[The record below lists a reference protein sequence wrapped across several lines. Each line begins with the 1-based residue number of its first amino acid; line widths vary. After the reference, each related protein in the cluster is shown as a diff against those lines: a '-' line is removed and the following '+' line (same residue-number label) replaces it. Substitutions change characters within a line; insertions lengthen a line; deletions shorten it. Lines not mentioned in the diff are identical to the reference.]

1 MSTTTTTLNLLF
13 LFIICCLITCISYA
27 WMNEFGNVTIF
38 ECDHSLWL
46 RIVHCVWHHD
56 LGSSRDSIYFECL
69 HLFATILVFWLL
81 FWLLLLLV
89 ALLLLSIIIPIN
101 CYFQSHLCLCCQ
113 QYSLSTLFEASTTF
127 CQYSSSIW
135 CFFFGCVCVEI
146 IIASHK
152 ISMSFGKISTK
163 PIWTTTYMLN
173 NCSHNL
179 KLASEKF
186 NHDCFF
192 ISYILNEFAPWP
204 NGSDAK
210 NYWFTQLF
218 SMRKFRCE
226 HNFISMPLES
236 QIHCA
241 KPLMSL
247 N

>member
-1 MSTTTTTLNLLF
+1 
-13 LFIICCLITCISYA
+13 
-27 WMNEFGNVTIF
+27 MNEFGNVTIF

-135 CFFFGCVCVEI
+135 CFFSDVFVLKLLLHRTKFQCHSEKLARNQFGRRLTCLI
-146 IIASHK
+146 IVLTIWNWQAKNLITTVFLSLIFSTNLHLGRMDLMRK
-152 ISMSFGKISTK
+152 ITD
-163 PIWTTTYMLN
+163 
-173 NCSHNL
+173 SHNYFLCGSFDVNTISFQCHLSL
-179 KLASEKF
+179 KF
-186 NHDCFF
+186 TV
-192 ISYILNEFAPWP
+192 LN
-204 NGSDAK
+204 
-210 NYWFTQLF
+210 
-218 SMRKFRCE
+218 R
-226 HNFISMPLES
+226 
-236 QIHCA
+236 
-241 KPLMSL
+241 
-247 N
+247 